1 MLPDPLF
8 HREPAMLDAAS
19 RSQIVQDLFETYR
32 TRKALPLLTQTYP
45 GIEVEDA
52 YAIQQAFIAERIEQ
66 GRSVKGYKVGLTS
79 KAMQEMSGATE
90 PDFSAMT
97 DDLFLPEDTP
107 IDHARFFN
115 PMIEI
120 EIAFVL
126 KDALKGPGILPVDV
140 LRATDFI
147 LPAIEIVD
155 FRVGPGPGMTV
166 VDTVADLAA
175 CGAAVLGANPRRLHD
190 IDLRRVHGEMVING
204 AVAQEGYASAV
215 LGNPVTA
222 VAWLANK
229 LGGFGITFEPGQT
242 ILTGSFVRAMPVK
255 AGDEVVARFDSGLG
269 AVITSFV

>member
-1 MLPDPLF
+1 
-8 HREPAMLDAAS
+8 MLDSAT
-19 RSQIVQDLFETYR
+19 RSQIVANLFGTYR
-32 TRKALPLLTQTYP
+32 TRQALPLLTKSYP
-45 GIEVEDA
+45 QIEVADA
-52 YAIQQAFIAERIEQ
+52 YAIQQAFIAERVEQ
-66 GRSVKGYKVGLTS
+66 GRQVRGYKVGLTS

-97 DDLFLPEDTP
+97 DDLFLPEDIP
-107 IDHARFFN
+107 IDFGHFFK
-115 PMIEI
+115 PMVEI

-126 KDALKGPGILPVDV
+126 KHALKGPGILPVDV

-175 CGAAVLGANPRRLHD
+175 CGAAVLGANPRRLQD
-190 IDLRRVHGEMVING
+190 IDLRRVHGQMIING
-204 AVAQEGYASAV
+204 EIAQQGYASAV

-229 LGGFGITFEPGQT
+229 LGEFGITFEPGQA

-255 AGDEVVARFDSGLG
+255 AGDEVVARFDSELG
-269 AVITSFV
+269 DVLTSFV

>member
-1 MLPDPLF
+1 
-8 HREPAMLDAAS
+8 MLDAAT
-19 RSQIVQDLFETYR
+19 RSQIVANLFGTYGSR
-32 TRKALPLLTQTYP
+32 QALPLLTQTYP
-45 GIEVEDA
+45 EIEVADA
-52 YAIQQAFIAERIEQ
+52 YAIQQAFVAQQVEQ
-66 GRSVKGYKVGLTS
+66 GRQVRGYKVGLTS

-107 IDHARFFN
+107 IEFARFFK
-115 PMIEI
+115 PMVEI
-120 EIAFVL
+120 EIVFVL
-126 KDALKGPGILPVDV
+126 KHALKGPGILPVDV

-175 CGAAVLGANPRRLHD
+175 CGAAVLGANPRRLQD
-190 IDLRRVHGEMVING
+190 IDLRRVHGQMIING
-204 AVAQEGYASAV
+204 EIAQQGYASAV

-229 LGGFGITFEPGQT
+229 LGEFGITFEPGQA

-255 AGDEVVARFDSGLG
+255 AGDEMVARFDSGLG
-269 AVITSFV
+269 DVLTSFV